1 MGALKN
7 DIIRSRYIGISSLL
21 TFLFQA
27 PSCLAAANATIIPVP
42 SLSTP
47 GDRSWKNE
55 LESSCK
61 KRKRPTV
68 RQSYSVWPCG
78 LKFVLWT
85 FFGGWG
91 WVEKKSNPR
100 FSLIESV
107 SFTDE
112 NYPQKTGRRPVFL
125 FIFFFCVKFWSG
137 PLDLLGLVLAHKTFR
152 I

>member
-47 GDRSWKNE
+47 GVRSWKNE

-61 KRKRPTV
+61 ERKRPTV
-68 RQSYSVWPCG
+68 RQIV
-78 LKFVLWT
+78 VWT
-85 FFGGWG
+85 FFFKGGRGGVGLTKRPTQGSHW
-91 WVEKKSNPR
+91 SNL
-100 FSLIESV
+100 FHL
-107 SFTDE
+107 
-112 NYPQKTGRRPVFL
+112 QMKTTRKRLGDVLFFFL
-125 FIFFFCVKFWSG
+125 SFFFCVKFWTG
-137 PLDLLGLVLAHKTFR
+137 PLDLLGLVLAHMTLR